1 MEFKHL
7 EYFIETS
14 HHKSMSKAA
23 EALFISQQA
32 LSRCIAN
39 LEQELGVTLFARS
52 VKGIQLTEDGKY
64 LYDLFEPQVAQFH
77 KSLDE
82 AVTRFDSK
90 PIRLPF
96 CCAPLIFRCLDPELL
111 FAFQDAYPNITLE
124 ELELSDVDCDAYVE
138 EDPTHFGL
146 LAIPA
151 NRHGERVAFTP
162 VKTFPLYLFV
172 HKDNPL
178 AQCSK
183 VNFSQLKDEKFLM
196 LDRKSYYR
204 KMVEYYANLYHFKP
218 KTAFESSDANQL
230 ISLINRGR
238 GIALSLAPLLDN
250 AIYENIVMV
259 PFDDKSI
266 TWSVA
271 FIHQDYEKLS
281 GAAKKFIGY
290 IRENV
295 K

>member
-1 MEFKHL
+1 MEFKHI

-14 HHKSMSKAA
+14 RHKSISKAA

-39 LEQELGVTLFARS
+39 MEQELGTELFSRS

-64 LYDLFEPQVAQFH
+64 LYDFFAPQVEQFH
-77 KSLDE
+77 SSLDE
-82 AVTRFDSK
+82 AITHFAAK

-96 CCAPLIFRCLDPELL
+96 CCAPLIFRCLDTEML
-111 FAFQDAYPNITLE
+111 FAFQEKYPNITLE
-124 ELELSDVDCDAYVE
+124 QLELSDADCDDYVKE
-138 EDPTHFGL
+138 SPEHFGL
-146 LAIPA
+146 LAIPE

-178 AQCSK
+178 AQCRK
-183 VNFSQLKDEKFLM
+183 VNFSQLKNENFLM
-196 LDRKSYYR
+196 LDKKSYYR
-204 KMVEYYANLYHFKP
+204 KVVGYYAQKYHFVP
-218 KTAFESSDANQL
+218 KTIFESSDANQL
-230 ISLINRGR
+230 ISLVNRGR

-250 AIYENIVMV
+250 AVYENIVMV
-259 PFDDKSI
+259 PFDDKDI

-271 FIHQDYEKLS
+271 FIH
-281 GAAKKFIGY
+281 
-290 IRENV
+290 
-295 K
+295 